1 MADLRKTKEDW
12 ERVLGRELGTL
23 LALLREL
30 QEVEDKYSKQRIQVV
45 VLNDPL
51 GNVGPRG
58 IVLAG
63 VDLGRNTA
71 VDGVLFVRVVGQ
83 ADPRTVRLYRAAG
96 AAAAA
101 LMAEGAGNSG
111 TLVQLAARNASGLT
125 GAWDLPAAVKED
137 LSDRLRLFPVPDWAV
152 RVAKVWDGTA
162 EKDVRAQDEALAA
175 LRAVAAR
182 LSDARAI
189 VRELLATWATR
200 LGGRGAEF
208 LGATSP
214 GLVLDSPT
222 RDGSGAVIRRR
233 TGFLPTLA
241 RAMQDDS
248 VAGVQSIVAR
258 VVKAD
263 AAVFSP
269 ANDGKGRVAAHVPR
283 EFCPAARWVFRC
295 VRGKDTGHGGRE
307 EFECTAKVVGE
318 DREITFSSVRVRQ
331 SFSGPEGIGPFT
343 LERVATKTA
352 DPHDQNLAPADQ
364 AVATGERDGNTEG
377 GILYWRIEKGPVA
390 WDVSFYRSANRTL
403 GELVAKAEGLAALA
417 PFQANERTAAGL
429 TVVWRLGPQPVD
441 GVEGALD
448 LNFFVVENAAG
459 VPDEFEITTTVV
471 DAGLYQ
477 HLLAEQVGG
486 RLNSRPR
493 GQETIPDGWVRAGTF
508 VPFSVEDR

>member
-1 MADLRKTKEDW
+1 MADLRKTKEEW
-12 ERVLGRELGTL
+12 ERVLGREMGTFLG
-23 LALLREL
+23 LLREL
-30 QEVEDKYSKQRIQVV
+30 QELEDKYSRQRTQVV

-71 VDGVLFVRVVGQ
+71 VDGVLVVRIVGQ
-83 ADPRTVRLYRAAG
+83 ADPRTVRMYRAVG
-96 AAAAA
+96 AAAPA
-101 LMAEGAGNSG
+101 LIAEGTGNAG
-111 TLVQLAARNASGLT
+111 TLVALTARNGSGLS

-137 LSDRLRLFPVPDWAV
+137 LSDRLRIFPVPDWPA

-182 LSDARAI
+182 LADARAI
-189 VRELLATWATR
+189 IREAIATWATR

-222 RDGSGAVIRRR
+222 RDGSGAVVRRR

-269 ANDGKGRVAAHVPR
+269 ANDGKGRVAPHAPR

-318 DREITFSSVRVRQ
+318 DREVTFSGVRVLQ

-343 LERVATKTA
+343 LERVATKTG
-352 DPHDQNLAPADQ
+352 DPQDQNLAPANQ

-403 GELVAKAEGLAALA
+403 GELVARAEGLAPLA
-417 PFQANERTAAGL
+417 PLQASERTASGL

-441 GVEGALD
+441 GATGALD

-459 VPDEFEITTTVV
+459 VPDEFEVTTTVV

-477 HLLAEQVGG
+477 RLLAEQVGG

-493 GQETIPDGWVRAGTF
+493 GQESISDGWARAGTF
-508 VPFSVEDR
+508 VPFAVEDR